1 MSDKRTNALK
11 KRIQRFENDILVL
24 EDNNNEILDEMLYLP
39 SLSLRRIELRFVF
52 LDNSFAIYRFKE
64 HVEDLKRQIFK
75 IVEE

>member
-1 MSDKRTNALK
+1 MSDIRTNALK